1 MNISYEQSTIET
13 QLGYAF
19 RALWRAQNAADA
31 LGLLGLSEDLG
42 GMVALIGGIQGEL
55 LAQHPGRKL
64 RKPSAVDAESRSGAI
79 ARSRSRRRRAEAY
92 ARSKQRGSAP
102 GDSGCRS

>member
-55 LAQHPGRKL
+55 LAQHPGKKL
-64 RKPSAVDAESRSGAI
+64 KRPSADDAESPAAARARI
-79 ARSRSRRRRAEAY
+79 RSRQLRAEAY
-92 ARSKQRGSAP
+92 ARWRQSGSAP

>member
-19 RALWRAQNAADA
+19 RALWRAQNSADA

-55 LAQHPGRKL
+55 LAQHPGKKL
-64 RKPSAVDAESRSGAI
+64 KRPSADDAESPAAARARI
-79 ARSRSRRRRAEAY
+79 RSRQLRAEAY
-92 ARSKQRGSAP
+92 ARWRQSGSAP

>member
-42 GMVALIGGIQGEL
+42 GMVALIGGLQGEL
-55 LAQHPGRKL
+55 LAQHPGKKL
-64 RKPSAVDAESRSGAI
+64 KRPSADDAESPAAARARI
-79 ARSRSRRRRAEAY
+79 RSRQLRAEAY
-92 ARSKQRGSAP
+92 ARWRQSGSAP

>member
-19 RALWRAQNAADA
+19 RALWRAQNAADT

-64 RKPSAVDAESRSGAI
+64 RKPSAVDAESPAE
-79 ARSRSRRRRAEAY
+79 ARARIRSRRLRAEAY
-92 ARSKQRGSAP
+92 ARRRRS
-102 GDSGCRS
+102 DSEQADSDSRS

>member
-42 GMVALIGGIQGEL
+42 GMVALIGGLQGEL
-55 LAQHPGRKL
+55 LAQHPGRRLK
-64 RKPSAVDAESRSGAI
+64 RPSADGAESPAGAK
-79 ARSRSRRRRAEAY
+79 ARNRSRQLRAEAY
-92 ARSKQRGSAP
+92 ARWRQSGSAQ
-102 GDSGCRS
+102 GDSG

>member
-42 GMVALIGGIQGEL
+42 GMVALIGGLQGEL
-55 LAQHPGRKL
+55 LAQHPGRRLK
-64 RKPSAVDAESRSGAI
+64 RPSAAGAESRAGAI
-79 ARSRSRRRRAEAY
+79 ARSRSRALRAEAY
-92 ARSKQRGSAP
+92 ARWRQSGSGP
-102 GDSGCRS
+102 GDSGSRS

>member
-19 RALWRAQNAADA
+19 RALWRAQNAADT

-55 LAQHPGRKL
+55 LAQHPGKKL
-64 RKPSAVDAESRSGAI
+64 KRPSADDAESPAAARARI
-79 ARSRSRRRRAEAY
+79 RSRQLRAEAY
-92 ARSKQRGSAP
+92 ARWRQSGSAP